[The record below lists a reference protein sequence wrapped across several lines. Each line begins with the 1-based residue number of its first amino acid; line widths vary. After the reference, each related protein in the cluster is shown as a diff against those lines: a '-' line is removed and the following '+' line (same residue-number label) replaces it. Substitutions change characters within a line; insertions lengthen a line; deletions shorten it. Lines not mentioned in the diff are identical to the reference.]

1 MRNAGE
7 MLRQR
12 ISEEIRRCGPIP
24 FSRYMEMC
32 LYEPELGYYQRPE
45 EKFGKD
51 GDFYTSS
58 DVHAV
63 FGRLLAMQ
71 FEEMWRVMGS
81 PQPFEIVELGPG
93 RGLFARD
100 VLDWLAAHYPAFY
113 GAVRYSLV
121 EVSTTLRIKLGER
134 LAEHVSRGKAQVR
147 ASLDFVL
154 ENPSIVFC
162 NEFFD
167 ALPVQLVTPEGEVRV
182 EIREEIGSEPR
193 FNEVI
198 VPASSAAL
206 QYLDRFSVLPEAGER
221 LEAGL
226 AAQHRIKDIAAAM
239 QSGFL
244 VVIDYGYLRE
254 EQLRGRHRG
263 SLVCSRRHT
272 LSESP
277 YDLPGEQDI
286 TSHVN
291 FTALQA
297 AAGMHLRGL
306 VTQAQFLLGIGEADE
321 FASVFQHATL
331 PQERA
336 KMGLQL
342 KHLIAPEGMGE
353 TFQVMVLEKGL
364 SGVEAKQLSGLR
376 FYRELSARA

>member
-1 MRNAGE
+1 MSKAGE
-7 MLRQR
+7 LLRQR
-12 ISEEIRRCGPIP
+12 IAEEIRRCGPVP

-81 PQPFEIVELGPG
+81 PQPFEIVEMGPG

-100 VLDWLAAHYPAFY
+100 VLDWLEAHYPAFY
-113 GAVRYSLV
+113 RAVRYWLV
-121 EVSTTLRIKLGER
+121 EASTALRTRLGDR

-147 ASLDFVL
+147 ASLDFGL
-154 ENPSIVFC
+154 NNRSIVFC

-167 ALPVQLVTPEGEVRV
+167 ALPVQLVTPDGEVRV
-182 EIREEIGSEPR
+182 EICEEIASGPR
-193 FNEVI
+193 FTEVI
-198 VPASSAAL
+198 VPASSAVL
-206 QYLDRFSVLPEAGER
+206 HYLDRFSVLPEAGER

-226 AAQHRIKDIAAAM
+226 VAQHWIKDISVAM
-239 QSGFL
+239 QAGFL

-263 SLVCSRRHT
+263 TLVCSRQHR

-297 AAGMHLRGL
+297 AAGMDLLGL

-321 FASVFQHATL
+321 FAGVFQHATL

-353 TFQVMVLEKGL
+353 TFQVMVLAKGL
-364 SGVEAKQLSGLR
+364 SGVDAGQLSGLR
-376 FYRELSARA
+376 FYREISARA